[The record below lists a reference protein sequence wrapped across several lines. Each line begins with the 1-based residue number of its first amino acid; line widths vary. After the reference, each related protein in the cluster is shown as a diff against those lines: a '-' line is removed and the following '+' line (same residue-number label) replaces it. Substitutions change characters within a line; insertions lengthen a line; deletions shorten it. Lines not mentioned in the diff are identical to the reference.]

1 MDRQLYTSLAHRASD
16 LVDSGQYTEALAVL
30 EEIIASDL
38 PDHDKAMMC
47 LNTAVVYDKW
57 GRVEDALTS
66 YARAMDYERD
76 TGSCF
81 VAQHRA
87 AYFSQLGR
95 YDESMRC
102 YEELLRRD
110 DLAPADRAAFEQNVV
125 TLVRLRK
132 A

>member
-1 MDRQLYTSLAHRASD
+1 MDRQLYTALAERASD
-16 LVDSGQYTEALAVL
+16 LVLAQDYAQAIAVL

-38 PDHDKAMMC
+38 PDYDKAMMC

-57 GRVEDALTS
+57 GKPDEALTS
-66 YARAMDYERD
+66 YARAMDYERS

-95 YDESMRC
+95 YDESLRC

-110 DLAPADRAAFEQNVV
+110 DVSPQDRDMFAKNIE
-125 TLVRLRK
+125 TLTRLRGV
-132 A
+132 